1 MKPKLSKPSP
11 SRARNGLG
19 QRVSG
24 RATRLTAANE
34 GLKTEIA
41 AYKRTEALLD
51 GQKCVLEMIAS
62 GAPLMES
69 LGALVRRIEEMAPGM
84 LGSILLIDKLKR
96 YFYEGVGP
104 SLPPKYL
111 DAIYGLP
118 IGPAAGSC
126 GTAAYRKK
134 SVVVKDIATAPL
146 WKDYRDLV
154 LPLGLRACWSTPIF
168 SAQRELL
175 GTFAMYYREPR
186 LPGPEHKKLV
196 EMATHIASIAISRD
210 RSQTALRESE
220 IKLKEAQRIG
230 NIGYWERDVLN
241 DRISFSE
248 ETRRIIGLP
257 PQDRVI
263 SQRSLQDLIYPDD
276 RAVQKQALEDALK
289 KGRPYDVEYRIIRP
303 GGDVRF
309 VHVRDEMVYDGSGR
323 LVRMFGTVQDITEP
337 RQAEVLLKAREQEII
352 AIVEHSPDPIIRFDR
367 KGRST
372 YLNPAFIKLTGG
384 DMEALLGR
392 TVHAA
397 VEDGLV
403 NAAEDEVETMERSLK
418 TVCDTGKPLDFETTW
433 SLPGGRRSF
442 AIHLEP
448 EFDALGNLTS
458 VLSIG
463 RDITERKL
471 AEESVRE
478 SHQLLQLV
486 LKTLPVGVA
495 VTNEAGDFI
504 LTNAESKR
512 IWGDLIVA
520 GPKRWSQS
528 KGFWHDTGK
537 RIGPDEWGSVR
548 ALVKGETSINE
559 LIDIETF
566 DGRQKIIRNST
577 VPVRNV
583 EGRIVGAVI
592 VNEDVTEE
600 IKSEDKL
607 RQTELELARISRLT
621 IMGELTAS
629 IAHEVNQPMAAV
641 TANAGAALRWL
652 AMSPP
657 NLEETRQAVE
667 RIARDGS
674 RAREVIQRL
683 RALMKKSEPAR
694 KPVNLN
700 ELIRETLALV
710 QPELK
715 RKRISLKTDFAPGLP
730 FVPADFVLIQQVLL
744 NLIVNAVDSLCSVS
758 DRPRVLH
765 IWTNCIEAAVRV
777 VVQDTGLGFNARAS
791 EQLFEPFYTTKS
803 GGVGMG
809 LAISRS
815 IVEAHGGRL
824 WAAPNEEHGATFQ
837 FVLPVNAGNE
847 P

>member
-1 MKPKLSKPSP
+1 
-11 SRARNGLG
+11 
-19 QRVSG
+19 
-24 RATRLTAANE
+24 
-34 GLKTEIA
+34 
-41 AYKRTEALLD
+41 
-51 GQKCVLEMIAS
+51 
-62 GAPLMES
+62 
-69 LGALVRRIEEMAPGM
+69 
-84 LGSILLIDKLKR
+84 
-96 YFYEGVGP
+96 
-104 SLPPKYL
+104 
-111 DAIYGLP
+111 
-118 IGPAAGSC
+118 
-126 GTAAYRKK
+126 
-134 SVVVKDIATAPL
+134 
-146 WKDYRDLV
+146 
-154 LPLGLRACWSTPIF
+154 
-168 SAQRELL
+168 
-175 GTFAMYYREPR
+175 
-186 LPGPEHKKLV
+186 
-196 EMATHIASIAISRD
+196 
-210 RSQTALRESE
+210 
-220 IKLKEAQRIG
+220 
-230 NIGYWERDVLN
+230 
-241 DRISFSE
+241 
-248 ETRRIIGLP
+248 
-257 PQDRVI
+257 
-263 SQRSLQDLIYPDD
+263 
-276 RAVQKQALEDALK
+276 
-289 KGRPYDVEYRIIRP
+289 
-303 GGDVRF
+303 
-309 VHVRDEMVYDGSGR
+309 
-323 LVRMFGTVQDITEP
+323 
-337 RQAEVLLKAREQEII
+337 
-352 AIVEHSPDPIIRFDR
+352 
-367 KGRST
+367 
-372 YLNPAFIKLTGG
+372 
-384 DMEALLGR
+384 
-392 TVHAA
+392 
-397 VEDGLV
+397 
-403 NAAEDEVETMERSLK
+403 
-418 TVCDTGKPLDFETTW
+418 
-433 SLPGGRRSF
+433 
-442 AIHLEP
+442 LEP

-777 VVQDTGLGFNARAS
+777 VVQDTGLGFSARAS